1 MVNINTAPGE
11 KQPATESIAWH
22 WYDFTC
28 PFCYVSNSRNKI
40 LKENGF
46 NVIALPFQAHPEVP
60 AEGVLMGQR
69 TGPMYEMLEKEAK
82 ESNLPLNWPARL
94 PNSRYALTLAEQVRR
109 HKPQLFSA
117 VKDRLYAAHFARHE
131 DLGSTEVVHGCLKEF
146 GISEQEIQ
154 EWLKND
160 TAFNDL
166 RNSEYS
172 AQLAGLR
179 GTPAWILNHQ
189 VIPGL
194 QPRAFFQQVKA
205 NI

>member
-11 KQPATESIAWH
+11 KKPTTESIAWH
-22 WYDFTC
+22 WYDLTC

-60 AEGVLMGQR
+60 AEGVQMGQR
-69 TGPMYEMLEKEAK
+69 TGPMYEILEKEAK
-82 ESNLPLNWPARL
+82 ESDLPLNWPVRL

-109 HKPQLFSA
+109 NKPHLFSD
-117 VKDRLYAAHFARHE
+117 VKDRLYAAHFALNE
-131 DLGSTEVVHGCLKEF
+131 DLGSKEVVNTILQSY
-146 GISEQEIQ
+146 GITEQEIN
-154 EWLKND
+154 EWLAND
-160 TAFNDL
+160 TAIDDL
-166 RNSEYS
+166 NNSEYS

-179 GTPAWILNHQ
+179 GTPAWILNNQ

-194 QPRAFFQQVKA
+194 QSRAFFQQLKA
-205 NI
+205 NQ

>member
-1 MVNINTAPGE
+1 
-11 KQPATESIAWH
+11 
-22 WYDFTC
+22 
-28 PFCYVSNSRNKI
+28 
-40 LKENGF
+40 
-46 NVIALPFQAHPEVP
+46 
-60 AEGVLMGQR
+60 
-69 TGPMYEMLEKEAK
+69 MYEMLEKEAK